1 LARIYINYLNKFI
14 DKDRWLLRIEKNFE
28 LLKNVKSAGIILK
41 PSSPELKDTY
51 LKIKELFEKANIEIF
66 LEDNSA
72 NMIDLKGF
80 SLRELCQKVD
90 FLISVG
96 GDGTLLSVVRKS
108 FKYDKPVLGI
118 NLGTLGFLTDISMD
132 ELPNFINDFKNDI
145 YKIDSRMMVEGSV
158 NLNKFVAFNDI
169 VVSRKSISSMI
180 RISAKIDGKPFNSYY
195 GDGVIISTPTGS
207 TAYNLSVGGP
217 IVYPLTEA
225 FIVTPVAPHSL
236 TQRPLVMPADF
247 EIEFKIIDNQ
257 GAVVIVDGQDI
268 YEVEQNQSIKIKIA
282 SKKAK
287 LIHRIQR
294 NYFEVLNEKLRWG
307 N

>member
-1 LARIYINYLNKFI
+1 M
-14 DKDRWLLRIEKNFE
+14 RIEKNFE
-28 LLKNVKSAGIILK
+28 LLHNIKSAGIILR
-41 PSSPELKDTY
+41 PSSPELKDIY
-51 LKIKELFEKANIEIF
+51 LKIKELFEKADIEIL

-72 NMIDLKGF
+72 NMISLKGIA
-80 SLRELCQKVD
+80 LDELCSKVD

-108 FKYDKPVLGI
+108 YKYDKPVLGI
-118 NLGTLGFLTDISMD
+118 NLGTLGFLTDISM
-132 ELPNFINDFKNDI
+132 EQLPSFIKDLKNNI
-145 YKIDSRMMVEGSV
+145 YKIDNRMMVEGSI

-169 VVSRKSISSMI
+169 VISRKSISSMI
-180 RISAKIDGKPFNSYY
+180 KISAKIDGKHFNSYD
-195 GDGVIISTPTGS
+195 GDGVIVSTPTGS

-217 IVYPLTEA
+217 IVHPLTDA

-236 TQRPLVMPADF
+236 TQRPLVMPAEF

-268 YEVEQNQSIKIKIA
+268 YEVEQNQSIKVKIA

-287 LIHRIQR
+287 MIHRIQR

>member
-1 LARIYINYLNKFI
+1 MK
-14 DKDRWLLRIEKNFE
+14 IEKKFE
-28 LLKNVKSAGIILK
+28 QLNSVKTAGVILR
-41 PSSPELKDTY
+41 PSSPELKETY
-51 LKIKELFEKANIEIF
+51 LEIKNLFEKSDIQIF

-72 NMIDLKGF
+72 NMICLNGLPLD
-80 SLRELCQKVD
+80 ELCQKVD

-108 FKYDKPVLGI
+108 FKHDKAVLGI
-118 NLGTLGFLTDISMD
+118 NLGTLGFLTDISMQ
-132 ELPNFINDFKNDI
+132 ELAKFIKDLKNNK
-145 YKIDSRMMVEGSV
+145 YKIDSRMMIQGTA
-158 NLNKFVAFNDI
+158 NLNNFVAFNDI
-169 VVSRKSISSMI
+169 VISRKSISSMI
-180 RISAKIDGKPFNSYY
+180 KIAAKIDGKHFNSYY
-195 GDGVIISTPTGS
+195 GDGVIVSTPTGS

-236 TQRPLVMPADF
+236 TQRPLVMPANF

-268 YEVEQNQSIKIKIA
+268 YEVDQNQTIKIKIA

-287 LIHRIQR
+287 MMHRIQR

>member
-1 LARIYINYLNKFI
+1 MIYINLKNGI
-14 DKDRWLLRIEKNFE
+14 ILRIEKNTE
-28 LLKNVKSAGIILK
+28 LLNDIKSAGIILK
-41 PSSPELKDTY
+41 PSSPELKETY
-51 LKIKELFEKANIEIF
+51 LKIKALFEEANIDIY

-72 NMIDLKGF
+72 NMISLKGY
-80 SLRELCQKVD
+80 SLEELCQKVD

-108 FKYDKPVLGI
+108 FKFDKAVLGI
-118 NLGTLGFLTDISMD
+118 NLGTLGFLTDISM
-132 ELPNFINDFKNDI
+132 EQLPDFIENLKKGI
-145 YKIDSRMMVEGSV
+145 YKIDNRMMVEGSV

-169 VVSRKSISSMI
+169 VISRKSISSMI
-180 RISAKIDGKPFNSYY
+180 KIEGKIDGKHFNSYF
-195 GDGVIISTPTGS
+195 GDGIIISTPTGS

-236 TQRPLVMPADF
+236 TKRPLVMPADF
-247 EIEFKIIDNQ
+247 EIEFKIMDNQ

-268 YEVEQNQSIKIKIA
+268 YEIEQNQSIKIKIA
-282 SKKAK
+282 NKKAK
-287 LIHRIQR
+287 MLHRIQR

>member
-1 LARIYINYLNKFI
+1 M
-14 DKDRWLLRIEKNFE
+14 RIEKNFE
-28 LLKNVKSAGIILK
+28 LLKSIKSAGIILK
-41 PSSPELKDTY
+41 PSSPELKDSY
-51 LKIKELFEKANIEIF
+51 LKIKELFEKVNIDIY
-66 LEDNSA
+66 LEENSA
-72 NMIDLKGF
+72 NMIGLKGLCLEEL
-80 SLRELCQKVD
+80 SLKVD

-96 GDGTLLSVVRKS
+96 GDGTLLSVVRRS
-108 FKYDKPVLGI
+108 FRFEKPVLGI
-118 NLGTLGFLTDISMD
+118 NLGTLGFLTDISME
-132 ELPNFINDFKNDI
+132 ELPKFVEDLKNDI
-145 YKIDSRMMVEGSV
+145 YKIDTRMMVEGSV

-169 VVSRKSISSMI
+169 VISRKSISSMI
-180 RISAKIDGKPFNSYY
+180 KIEGKIDGKDFNSYY

-225 FIVTPVAPHSL
+225 FIITPVAPHSL

-268 YEVEQNQSIKIKIA
+268 YEVEQNQSIKINIA

-287 LIHRIQR
+287 MIHRIQR
-294 NYFEVLNEKLRWG
+294 NYFEVLSEKLRWG

>member
-1 LARIYINYLNKFI
+1 M
-14 DKDRWLLRIEKNFE
+14 RIEANSE
-28 LLKNVKSAGIILK
+28 LLTNIKSAGIILK
-41 PSSPELKDTY
+41 PSSPELKETY
-51 LKIKELFEKANIEIF
+51 LKIKTLFEEANISIY

-72 NMIDLKGF
+72 NMINLKGF
-80 SLRELCQKVD
+80 SLDELCQKVD

-108 FKYDKPVLGI
+108 FKYDKAVLGI
-118 NLGTLGFLTDISMD
+118 NLGTLGFLTDISM
-132 ELPNFINDFKNDI
+132 EQLPNFIKDLKNNI
-145 YKIDSRMMVEGSV
+145 YKIDNRMMVEGSV

-169 VVSRKSISSMI
+169 VISRKSISSMI
-180 RISAKIDGKPFNSYY
+180 RIEGKINGKNFNSYY

-225 FIVTPVAPHSL
+225 FIITPVAPHSL
-236 TQRPLVMPADF
+236 TQRPLVMPVDF

-268 YEVEQNQSIKIKIA
+268 YEVEQNQSIKVKIA
-282 SKKAK
+282 NKKAK
-287 LIHRIQR
+287 MIHRVQR
-294 NYFEVLNEKLRWG
+294 DYFEVLNEKLRWG

>member
-1 LARIYINYLNKFI
+1 M
-14 DKDRWLLRIEKNFE
+14 RIEKNFE
-28 LLKNVKSAGIILK
+28 LLPNIKSAGIILR
-41 PSSPELKDTY
+41 PSSPELKEIY
-51 LKIKELFEKANIEIF
+51 LKIKELFQKADIEIL

-72 NMIDLKGF
+72 NMISLKGIP
-80 SLRELCQKVD
+80 LNDLCRKVD

-118 NLGTLGFLTDISMD
+118 NLGTLGFLTDISM
-132 ELPNFINDFKNDI
+132 EQLPSFIKDLRNNI
-145 YKIDSRMMVEGSV
+145 YKIDNRMMVEGSV

-169 VVSRKSISSMI
+169 VISRKSISSMI
-180 RISAKIDGKPFNSYY
+180 KISAKIDGKHFNSYD
-195 GDGVIISTPTGS
+195 GDGVIVSTPTGS

-287 LIHRIQR
+287 MIHRVQR

>member
-1 LARIYINYLNKFI
+1 MK
-14 DKDRWLLRIEKNFE
+14 IEKKFE
-28 LLKNVKSAGIILK
+28 QLNSVKTAGVILR
-41 PSSPELKDTY
+41 PSSPELKETY
-51 LKIKELFEKANIEIF
+51 LEIKNLFEKSGIQIF

-72 NMIDLKGF
+72 NMICLDGLP
-80 SLRELCQKVD
+80 LDELCQKVD

-108 FKYDKPVLGI
+108 FKHDKAVLGI
-118 NLGTLGFLTDISMD
+118 NLGTLGFLTDISMQ
-132 ELPNFINDFKNDI
+132 ELAKFIKDLKNNK
-145 YKIDSRMMVEGSV
+145 YKIDSRMMIQGTA
-158 NLNKFVAFNDI
+158 NLNNFVAFNDI
-169 VVSRKSISSMI
+169 VISRKSISSMI
-180 RISAKIDGKPFNSYY
+180 KIAAKIDGKHFNSYY
-195 GDGVIISTPTGS
+195 GDGVIVSTPTGS

-236 TQRPLVMPADF
+236 TQRPLVMPANF

-268 YEVEQNQSIKIKIA
+268 YEVDQNQTIKIKIA

-287 LIHRIQR
+287 MMHRIQR

>member
-1 LARIYINYLNKFI
+1 M
-14 DKDRWLLRIEKNFE
+14 RIEKNFE
-28 LLKNVKSAGIILK
+28 LLPNIKSAGIILR
-41 PSSPELKDTY
+41 PSSPELKEIY
-51 LKIKELFEKANIEIF
+51 LKIKELFQKADIEIL

-72 NMIDLKGF
+72 NMISLKGIP
-80 SLRELCQKVD
+80 LNDLCRKVD

-118 NLGTLGFLTDISMD
+118 NLGTLGFLTDISM
-132 ELPNFINDFKNDI
+132 EQLPSFIKDLKNNI
-145 YKIDSRMMVEGSV
+145 YKIDNRMMVEGSV

-169 VVSRKSISSMI
+169 VISRKSISSMI
-180 RISAKIDGKPFNSYY
+180 KISAKIDGKHFNSYD
-195 GDGVIISTPTGS
+195 GDGVIVSTPTGS

-236 TQRPLVMPADF
+236 TQRPLVMPVDF
-247 EIEFKIIDNQ
+247 EIEFRIIDNQ

-268 YEVEQNQSIKIKIA
+268 YEVERNQSIKIKIA
-282 SKKAK
+282 NKKAK
-287 LIHRIQR
+287 MIHRIQR
-294 NYFEVLNEKLRWG
+294 DYFEVLNEKLRWG

>member
-1 LARIYINYLNKFI
+1 M
-14 DKDRWLLRIEKNFE
+14 RIEKNSE
-28 LLKNVKSAGIILK
+28 LLDDIKSAGIILK
-41 PSSPELKDTY
+41 PSSPELKETY
-51 LKIKELFEKANIEIF
+51 LKIKALFEEANIDIY

-72 NMIDLKGF
+72 NMI
-80 SLRELCQKVD
+80 SLNGYSLDELCQKVD

-108 FKYDKPVLGI
+108 FKYDKAVFGI
-118 NLGTLGFLTDISMD
+118 NLGTLGFLTDISM
-132 ELPNFINDFKNDI
+132 EQLPDFIKDLKNNI
-145 YKIDSRMMVEGSV
+145 YKIDNRMMVEGSV

-169 VVSRKSISSMI
+169 VISRKSISSMI
-180 RISAKIDGKPFNSYY
+180 KIAGKIDGKDFNSYY

-225 FIVTPVAPHSL
+225 FIITPVAPHSL
-236 TQRPLVMPADF
+236 TQRPLVMPVDF

-282 SKKAK
+282 NKKAK
-287 LIHRIQR
+287 MIHRIQR
-294 NYFEVLNEKLRWG
+294 DYFEVLNEKLRWG

>member
-1 LARIYINYLNKFI
+1 M
-14 DKDRWLLRIEKNFE
+14 RIENNIE
-28 LLKNVKSAGIILK
+28 LLTNIKSAGIILK
-41 PSSPELKDTY
+41 PSSPELKEIY
-51 LKIKELFEKANIEIF
+51 LEIKTLFEKANINIF

-72 NMIDLKGF
+72 NMI
-80 SLRELCQKVD
+80 SLQGYSLEELCLKVD

-108 FKYDKPVLGI
+108 FKFDKAVLGI
-118 NLGTLGFLTDISMD
+118 NLGTLGFLTDISM
-132 ELPNFINDFKNDI
+132 EQLPQFIEDLKKNI
-145 YKIDSRMMVEGSV
+145 YKIDNRMMVEGSV

-169 VVSRKSISSMI
+169 VISRKSISSMI
-180 RISAKIDGKPFNSYY
+180 KIDGKIDGKHFNSYY

-268 YEVEQNQSIKIKIA
+268 YELEENQSIRIKIA
-282 SKKAK
+282 KKKAK
-287 LIHRIQR
+287 MIHRIQR

>member
-1 LARIYINYLNKFI
+1 M
-14 DKDRWLLRIEKNFE
+14 RIEKNVE
-28 LLKNVKSAGIILK
+28 LLPTIKTAGVILR
-41 PSSPELKDTY
+41 PSSPELKKTFDE
-51 LKIKELFEKANIEIF
+51 IKKLFEYSNIEIL
-66 LEDNSA
+66 LENNSA
-72 NMIDLKGF
+72 NMIGLEGL
-80 SLRELCQKVD
+80 SLEELCKKVD

-118 NLGTLGFLTDISMD
+118 NLGTLGFLTDISM
-132 ELPNFINDFKNDI
+132 EQLPKFIEDLKSNI
-145 YKIDSRMMVEGSV
+145 YKIDNRMMVEGSV

-169 VVSRKSISSMI
+169 VISRKSISSMI
-180 RISAKIDGKPFNSYY
+180 KIKGKIDGKSFNTYY

-247 EIEFKIIDNQ
+247 EIEFKIMDNQ

-268 YEVEQNQSIKIKIA
+268 YEIEQNQSIKIKIA
-282 SKKAK
+282 NKKAK
-287 LIHRIQR
+287 MLHRIQR

>member
-1 LARIYINYLNKFI
+1 MS
-14 DKDRWLLRIEKNFE
+14 IEKNFE
-28 LLKNVKSAGIILK
+28 LLHNIKSAGIILR
-41 PSSPELKDTY
+41 PSSPELKEIY
-51 LKIKELFEKANIEIF
+51 LKIKELFEKADIEIF

-72 NMIDLKGF
+72 LMISLKGIP
-80 SLRELCQKVD
+80 LDELCSKVD

-108 FKYDKPVLGI
+108 YKYDKPVLGI
-118 NLGTLGFLTDISMD
+118 NLGTLGFLTDISM
-132 ELPNFINDFKNDI
+132 EQLPSFIKDLKNNI
-145 YKIDSRMMVEGSV
+145 YKIDNRMMVEGSI

-169 VVSRKSISSMI
+169 VISRKSISSMI
-180 RISAKIDGKPFNSYY
+180 KISAKIDGKHFNSYD
-195 GDGVIISTPTGS
+195 GDGVIVSTPTGS

-217 IVYPLTEA
+217 IVHPLTDA

-236 TQRPLVMPADF
+236 TQRPLVMPAEF

-268 YEVEQNQSIKIKIA
+268 YEVEQNQSIKVKIA

-287 LIHRIQR
+287 MIHRVQR

>member
-1 LARIYINYLNKFI
+1 M
-14 DKDRWLLRIEKNFE
+14 RIEKKFE
-28 LLKNVKSAGIILK
+28 LLKSIKTAGIILR
-41 PSSPELKDTY
+41 PSSPELKSTY
-51 LKIKELFEKANIEIF
+51 LKIKDLFQKANIEIL

-72 NMIDLKGF
+72 NMISLSGF
-80 SLRELCQKVD
+80 PLEELCQKVD

-118 NLGTLGFLTDISMD
+118 NLGTLGFLTDISM
-132 ELPNFINDFKNDI
+132 EQLPKFIEDLKNNI
-145 YKIDSRMMVEGSV
+145 YKIDGRMMLEGNV

-169 VVSRKSISSMI
+169 VISRKSISSMI
-180 RISAKIDGKPFNSYY
+180 KISAEIDGKHFNTYF

-225 FIVTPVAPHSL
+225 FIVTPVSPHSL

-247 EIEFKIIDNQ
+247 EIEFKITDNQ

-268 YEVEQNQSIKIKIA
+268 YEVEQNQSIKIRIA

-287 LIHRIQR
+287 MIHRIQR

>member
-1 LARIYINYLNKFI
+1 M
-14 DKDRWLLRIEKNFE
+14 RIEKDFE
-28 LLKNVKSAGIILK
+28 QLSSIKTAGIILR
-41 PSSPELKDTY
+41 PSSPELKDTNF
-51 LKIKELFEKANIEIF
+51 KIKELFQNADIEIL

-72 NMIDLKGF
+72 HMIDLIG
-80 SLRELCQKVD
+80 LPLDELCQRAD

-118 NLGTLGFLTDISMD
+118 NLGTLGFLTDISMHQ
-132 ELPNFINDFKNDI
+132 LPNFIKDLKNNI
-145 YKIDSRMMVEGSV
+145 YKIDGRMMIEGSV

-169 VVSRKSISSMI
+169 VISRKSISSMI
-180 RISAKIDGKPFNSYY
+180 KIAAKIDGKHFNSYF

-247 EIEFKIIDNQ
+247 EIEFKITDNQ

-268 YEVEQNQSIKIKIA
+268 YEVEQNQSIKIKSA
-282 SKKAK
+282 PKKAK
-287 LIHRIQR
+287 MIHRVQR

>member
-1 LARIYINYLNKFI
+1 M
-14 DKDRWLLRIEKNFE
+14 RIEKDFE
-28 LLKNVKSAGIILK
+28 QLSSIKTAGIILR

-51 LKIKELFEKANIEIF
+51 FKIKELFQNANIEIL

-72 NMIDLKGF
+72 HMIDLIG
-80 SLRELCQKVD
+80 LPLDELCQRAD

-118 NLGTLGFLTDISMD
+118 NLGTLGFLTDISMHQ
-132 ELPNFINDFKNDI
+132 LPNFIKDLKNNI
-145 YKIDSRMMVEGSV
+145 YKIDGRMMIEGSV

-169 VVSRKSISSMI
+169 VISRKSISSMI
-180 RISAKIDGKPFNSYY
+180 KIAAKIDGKHFNSYF

-247 EIEFKIIDNQ
+247 EIEFKITDNQ

-282 SKKAK
+282 NKKAK
-287 LIHRIQR
+287 MIHRIQR

>member
-1 LARIYINYLNKFI
+1 M
-14 DKDRWLLRIEKNFE
+14 RIEKNVE
-28 LLKNVKSAGIILK
+28 LLPTIKTAGVIIR
-41 PSSPELKDTY
+41 PASPELKKTFDE
-51 LKIKELFEKANIEIF
+51 IKKLFEYSNIEIL
-66 LEDNSA
+66 LENNSA
-72 NMIDLKGF
+72 NMIGLEGL
-80 SLRELCQKVD
+80 SLEELCKKVD

-118 NLGTLGFLTDISMD
+118 NLGTLGFLTDISM
-132 ELPNFINDFKNDI
+132 EQLPKFIEDLKNNI
-145 YKIDSRMMVEGSV
+145 YKIDNRMMVEGSV

-169 VVSRKSISSMI
+169 VISRKSISSMI
-180 RISAKIDGKPFNSYY
+180 KIKGKIDGKSFNTYY

-247 EIEFKIIDNQ
+247 EIEFKIMDNQ

-268 YEVEQNQSIKIKIA
+268 YEIEQNQSIKIKIA
-282 SKKAK
+282 NKKAK
-287 LIHRIQR
+287 MLHRIQR

>member
-1 LARIYINYLNKFI
+1 
-14 DKDRWLLRIEKNFE
+14 LRIEKNFE
-28 LLKNVKSAGIILK
+28 VLNDIKNAGIILK
-41 PSSPELKDTY
+41 PSSPELRNIY
-51 LKIKELFEKANIEIF
+51 LKIKELFEASNIKIL

-72 NMIDLKGF
+72 KMIDLEGYP
-80 SLRELCQKVD
+80 LEELCQKVD

-118 NLGTLGFLTDISMD
+118 NLGTLGFLTDISM
-132 ELPNFINDFKNDI
+132 EQLPKFINDLKNGI
-145 YKIDSRMMVEGSV
+145 YKIDNRMMVEGSV

-169 VVSRKSISSMI
+169 VISRKSISSMI
-180 RISAKIDGKPFNSYY
+180 KIKGKIDGKSFNTYY

-268 YEVEQNQSIKIKIA
+268 YEIEQNQSIKINIA
-282 SKKAK
+282 NKKAK
-287 LIHRIQR
+287 MLHRIQR

>member
-1 LARIYINYLNKFI
+1 M
-14 DKDRWLLRIEKNFE
+14 RIEKNFE
-28 LLKNVKSAGIILK
+28 LLKSIKSAGIILK
-41 PSSPELKDTY
+41 PSSPELKDSY
-51 LKIKELFEKANIEIF
+51 LKIKELFEKVNIDIY
-66 LEDNSA
+66 LEENSA
-72 NMIDLKGF
+72 NMIGLKGLCLEEL
-80 SLRELCQKVD
+80 SLKVD

-96 GDGTLLSVVRKS
+96 GDGTLLSVVRRS
-108 FKYDKPVLGI
+108 FRFEKPVLGI
-118 NLGTLGFLTDISMD
+118 NLGTLGFLTDISME
-132 ELPNFINDFKNDI
+132 ELPKFVEDLKNDI
-145 YKIDSRMMVEGSV
+145 YKIDTRMMVEGSV

-169 VVSRKSISSMI
+169 VISRKSISSMI
-180 RISAKIDGKPFNSYY
+180 KIEGKIDGKDFNSYY

-268 YEVEQNQSIKIKIA
+268 YEVEQNQSIKINIA

-287 LIHRIQR
+287 MIHRIQR
-294 NYFEVLNEKLRWG
+294 NYFEVLSEKLRWG

>member
-1 LARIYINYLNKFI
+1 MKLNKN
-14 DKDRWLLRIEKNFE
+14 LE
-28 LLKNVKSAGIILK
+28 LLEFTNKAGIILR
-41 PSSPELKDTY
+41 PSSPELEEVFND
-51 LKIKELFEKANIEIF
+51 IKSIFSKNNIQVF

-72 NMIDLKGF
+72 NMIGKIGF
-80 SLRELCQKVD
+80 TLDELCQKVD
-90 FLISVG
+90 FLVSVG

-108 FKYDKPVLGI
+108 FNYNKPVLGI

-132 ELPNFINDFKNDI
+132 ELENFLQDFKNNN
-145 YKIDSRMMVEGSV
+145 YKIDNRMMIKGTI
-158 NLNKFVAFNDI
+158 NLNTFVAFNDI
-169 VVSRKSISSMI
+169 VISRKSISSMI
-180 RISAKIDGKPFNSYY
+180 KIDAKIDNKHFNSYY

-225 FIVTPVAPHSL
+225 FIITPIAPHSL

-247 EIEFKIIDNQ
+247 QIEFIITDSQ

-268 YEVEQNQSIKIKIA
+268 YELEENETIKIKI
-282 SKKAK
+282 SNQNAK
-287 LIHRIQR
+287 MIHRCQR
-294 NYFEVLNEKLRWG
+294 NYFEVLSEKLRWG